1 MNVSD
6 TMNIVKI
13 QRKPK
18 PQVIKMFRLFDF
30 QTYDKAIEE
39 ESATSSS
46 SGSDSDSYKKRG
58 PPPEKKFTIQ
68 MFGVNEK
75 GETCCIYVT
84 DYNPFFYIKI
94 GDTWGNQEAD
104 ALIREIKSKLGK
116 QGKNSIVSYEVVSQ
130 HKLYGFSGGKKHRFL
145 KIVFQNI
152 LSMNKAQRLWYEY
165 NKNPEENNGEYR
177 KRVKFF
183 FMNVSLELYESNI
196 PPLLR
201 YFHIQNISP
210 SGWVSFSTSRA
221 IRITEKTTTCTYEYM
236 CPLSEL
242 KPVQDKETRVPYK
255 ICSFDI
261 EASSSHGDFPVPVKT
276 YKKLAKNLVDLFLVH
291 QQVKNTDMSRV
302 LFEKIVMTAFG
313 YANFDDVDIL
323 YPKYQPSK
331 EEVQRWIQKLSKYSI
346 VDVKKEVASD
356 SSKSHLLT
364 IDGMFDA
371 LHKTSGENLAG
382 KGYVDEDGGGDDDG
396 DNDDETGIDREAEV
410 DPVYKIK
417 EKVTDVKPMLTLL
430 DVLVSMDHAPDEKIQ
445 ILNDVLTRILPELEG
460 DKVTM
465 IGTTFLRYGEQDPY
479 MNHCIVVGSCD
490 DVPGAIIEPVETE
503 EALLLKWTELI
514 QTENPDIIIGYNIFG
529 FDYEFLF
536 RRAQENHC
544 ERDFLLLS
552 RKQNELC
559 ATEHLREA
567 APNDLTI
574 MNTKVSLASGEYDL
588 RYIQMAGRLQID
600 LLAYFRRNENLS
612 SYKLDDVAGYFISD
626 DIKNMVLTE
635 KEDVGAVTELYTQ
648 NIMGLNVG
656 DFIHIAITTFT
667 TDYYMDGKKFRVFEI
682 QRGVEV
688 QEVIKGK
695 ETTNSYNVIVIA
707 GHHSIDR
714 SKSVRWGMA
723 KDDIHYKD
731 IFKLSNGSSADR
743 ALVAKYCI
751 QDCNLVQHL
760 MNKVDVMTGY
770 IEMSTICSVPISFLV
785 FRGQGIKLTSFVA
798 KMCREYNTLMPDLEK
813 RGGQDGYEGAIVLPP
828 KCAIYMDNPVACVDY
843 SSLYPSSMI
852 SQNFSQDSKVWTK
865 EYDLLGKLIRET
877 GERDSTGKYIYDN
890 MPGYHYIDIEFD
902 SFRYIRNP
910 ARPKSKA
917 VKTKVGKMVV
927 RWAQL
932 PENKKSI
939 MPSILMLLLKAR
951 SDTRKKIKSEKD
963 PFMQNVLDKRQ
974 LAYKVTANSLYG
986 QCGSSTSTFYD
997 KDVAACTTATGR
1009 MMIIYAKRMIE
1020 EVYGNLVYETALGEP
1035 VKCRAEYVYGDSVA
1049 AYTPVY
1055 VRVNGNFDICTIEA
1069 LAIKYGQG
1077 GWVPC
1082 LEEGK
1087 QEKEVCELHGVES
1100 WTEKGWTKLF
1110 RVIRHQLADHKK
1122 MIRVLTHSGVVDVTD
1137 DHSLILNNGY
1147 EISPKDV
1154 TLGTELLH
1162 HTLPPPPNTSS
1173 TISPNMARIMGFF
1186 FGDGS
1191 CGSYQC
1197 PSGKKHSWALNN
1209 QSMDRINK
1217 YLDLCKEVYPE
1228 FEWVYMNTL
1237 QSSGV
1242 YKISPRCKTYGGI
1255 AEFVKLYREKLY
1267 SNKEKIIPNEI
1278 MSGSVEVRQAFWEGL
1293 YDADGDKNEF
1303 GCMRIDQKNQ
1313 ISASQIC
1320 WLAASLGWKTS
1331 VNTRTDKI
1339 NIYRINMTKN
1349 TQRKNANAVKKLH
1362 EIPYSGFV
1370 YDLTTDNHHFA
1381 AGVGNIIVHNTDSVF
1396 FTFNL
1401 ENPETGEK
1409 IRGKSA
1415 LEMTIEI
1422 AQDAAKLCTQYLKP
1436 PMELSYEKTLMPFIL
1451 LSKKRYVGMLY
1462 ETDPNKGKLKY
1473 MGLPLK
1479 RRDNCDY
1486 LKDVYG
1492 GILNILMKEG
1502 DMEKAIVFLNQ
1513 CLRDLIDGHVPIDKL
1528 TITKQL
1534 RSYYANPQQIGHF
1547 VLADRIGKR
1556 DAGNKPKS
1564 GDRVKFAFIVN
1575 DTPKALMGEK
1585 IETPEYILEN
1595 NIRLDYTHYITNQLM
1610 KPLQQLLGLALE
1622 NIWRIKG
1629 KTLAIKRHREDV
1641 QKLMEEEEDVEKF
1654 MKKREKLCS
1663 KKVEELLFRDILN
1676 AIYNEKHGI
1685 QKITSFFGQR

>member
-6 TMNIVKI
+6 TMNVVKI

-46 SGSDSDSYKKRG
+46 SGSDSDSGPAFKKHG

-94 GDTWGNQEAD
+94 GDAWGNQEAD
-104 ALIREIKSKLGK
+104 ALIREIQSKLGK

-145 KIVFQNI
+145 KIVFQNM
-152 LSMNKAQRLWYEY
+152 LAMNKAQRIWYEY
-165 NKNPEENNGEYR
+165 NKNPEENGGEYR

-236 CPLSEL
+236 CPLIEL
-242 KPVQDKETRVPYK
+242 KPVHDKETRVPYK

-291 QQVKNTDMSRV
+291 QQAKNTDMSRV

-382 KGYVDEDGGGDDDG
+382 KGYVDEDGG
-396 DNDDETGIDREAEV
+396 DDEGDEDEDTGEREAEV
-410 DPVYKIK
+410 EPVYKIK
-417 EKVTDVKPMLTLL
+417 EKVTDIKPTLTLL
-430 DVLVSMDHAPDEKIQ
+430 DVLVSLDHAPDEKIQ

-465 IGTTFLRYGEQDPY
+465 IGTTFLRYGDQEPY

-490 DVPGAIIEPVETE
+490 EVPGAIIEPVETE

-635 KEDVGAVTELYTQ
+635 KEGIGPVTELYTQ

-667 TDYYMDGKKFRVFEI
+667 TDYYMDGKKFRVLEI
-682 QRGVEV
+682 QRGIEV

-877 GERDSTGKYIYDN
+877 GERDSSGKYIYDN

-1020 EVYGNLVYETALGEP
+1020 EVYGNLIYETMYGAAR
-1035 VKCRAEYVYGDSVA
+1035 CRAEYVYGD
-1049 AYTPVY
+1049 
-1055 VRVNGNFDICTIEA
+1055 
-1069 LAIKYGQG
+1069 
-1077 GWVPC
+1077 
-1082 LEEGK
+1082 
-1087 QEKEVCELHGVES
+1087 
-1100 WTEKGWTKLF
+1100 
-1110 RVIRHQLADHKK
+1110 
-1122 MIRVLTHSGVVDVTD
+1122 
-1137 DHSLILNNGY
+1137 
-1147 EISPKDV
+1147 
-1154 TLGTELLH
+1154 
-1162 HTLPPPPNTSS
+1162 
-1173 TISPNMARIMGFF
+1173 
-1186 FGDGS
+1186 
-1191 CGSYQC
+1191 
-1197 PSGKKHSWALNN
+1197 
-1209 QSMDRINK
+1209 
-1217 YLDLCKEVYPE
+1217 
-1228 FEWVYMNTL
+1228 
-1237 QSSGV
+1237 
-1242 YKISPRCKTYGGI
+1242 
-1255 AEFVKLYREKLY
+1255 
-1267 SNKEKIIPNEI
+1267 
-1278 MSGSVEVRQAFWEGL
+1278 
-1293 YDADGDKNEF
+1293 
-1303 GCMRIDQKNQ
+1303 
-1313 ISASQIC
+1313 
-1320 WLAASLGWKTS
+1320 
-1331 VNTRTDKI
+1331 
-1339 NIYRINMTKN
+1339 
-1349 TQRKNANAVKKLH
+1349 
-1362 EIPYSGFV
+1362 
-1370 YDLTTDNHHFA
+1370 
-1381 AGVGNIIVHNTDSVF
+1381 TDSVF

-1409 IRGKSA
+1409 IRGKPA

-1513 CLRDLIDGHVPIDKL
+1513 CLRDLIDGKVPIDKL

-1575 DTPKALMGEK
+1575 DKLKALMGEK

-1595 NIRLDYTHYITNQLM
+1595 NIPLDYTHYITNQLM